1 MQLPLRGIVT
11 PLATPLASSNQAEP
25 ALDVLGLERLIEH
38 VLAGGVNGVFL
49 LGTTGEFTSLGREMR
64 QEIIRRACAQVNRR
78 VPVLAGI
85 SDTAISETLRLA
97 DTAVEAGADA
107 VVLAAPYYFQ
117 HSQDDLL
124 RYLELVTK
132 RLSLPLFLY
141 NIPHLTKNSFD
152 PETVRRAAD
161 FPGIVGLKDST
172 GDLQYLEKTVA
183 LLRDRPGF
191 SVLIGPEEMLVE
203 CMKRGA
209 IGGVCGGSNLNPAM
223 FVELYNAI
231 VRGDQKCAAELQAKV
246 EESSKALYRVG
257 FPGSSY
263 QRGIKA
269 ALGLAG
275 ICGPDPAPPFAP
287 FSAAEYAQIEKR
299 LQVLAR
305 MKRSVSFARG

>member
-11 PLATPLASSNQAEP
+11 PLATPLAQSNQAEP
-25 ALDVLGLERLIEH
+25 SLDVFGLERLIEH
-38 VLAGGVNGVFL
+38 VLAGGVHGLFL
-49 LGTTGEFTSLGREMR
+49 LGTTGEFSSLGHEMR
-64 QEIIRRACAQVNRR
+64 QEIIRRSCAQVNRR

-97 DTAVEAGADA
+97 DTAEEAGADA

-141 NIPHLTKNSFD
+141 NIPHLTKTSFD

-161 FPGIVGLKDST
+161 LPGVVGLKDST
-172 GDLQYLEKTVA
+172 GDLKYLEKTVA
-183 LLRDRPGF
+183 LLNDRPGF

-209 IGGVCGGSNLNPAM
+209 IGGVCGGSNLNPAL
-223 FVELYNAI
+223 FVGLYNAI
-231 VRGDQKCAAELQAKV
+231 VQGDGKTIEELQAKV
-246 EESSKALYRVG
+246 EQSSRALYQVG
-257 FPGSSY
+257 APGGSY
-263 QRGIKA
+263 LRGIKA
-269 ALGLAG
+269 ALALAG
-275 ICGPDPAPPFAP
+275 LCRPEPAPPFAP
-287 FSAAEYAQIEKR
+287 FTAQEYAQVEKGYRSIE
-299 LQVLAR
+299 
-305 MKRSVSFARG
+305 G

>member
-1 MQLPLRGIVT
+1 MHLPLRGIVT
-11 PLATPLASSNQAEP
+11 PLATPLSISNQADP
-25 ALDVLGLERLIEH
+25 TLDVIGLERLIEH
-38 VLAGGVNGVFL
+38 VLAGGVNGIFL
-49 LGTTGEFTSLGREMR
+49 LGTTGEFSSLGREIR

-85 SDTAISETLRLA
+85 TDTAISETLRLA

-124 RYLELVTK
+124 RYLEQITK

-141 NIPHLTKNSFD
+141 NIPHLTKTSFE

-172 GDLQYLEKTVA
+172 GDLQYLEKTEA

-209 IGGVCGGSNLNPAM
+209 IGGVCGGSNLNPTL

-231 VRGDQKCAAELQAKV
+231 VRGDTKCTNELQAKV
-246 EESSKALYRVG
+246 EASSRALYRVG
-257 FPGSSY
+257 FPGGSY
-263 QRGIKA
+263 LRGIKA
-269 ALGLAG
+269 ALALAG
-275 ICGPDPAPPFAP
+275 FCNPEPAPPIAP
-287 FSAAEYAQIEKR
+287 FSEAEYAQIEKGYR
-299 LQVLAR
+299 SLQ
-305 MKRSVSFARG
+305 G

>member
-1 MQLPLRGIVT
+1 MQLPLRGIIT
-11 PLATPLASSNQAEP
+11 PLATPLAQTNQAEP
-25 ALDVLGLERLIEH
+25 SLDVFGLERLIEH
-38 VLAGGVNGVFL
+38 VLAGGVNGLFL
-49 LGTTGEFTSLGREMR
+49 LGTSGEFTSLGREMR
-64 QEIIRRACAQVNRR
+64 QEIIRRTCAQVNRR

-85 SDTAISETLRLA
+85 TDTAISETLRLA

-107 VVLAAPYYFQ
+107 VVLAAPYYFE
-117 HSQDDLL
+117 HSQGDLL

-141 NIPHLTKNSFD
+141 NIPHLTKTSFE

-161 FPGIVGLKDST
+161 FPGVAGLKDST

-209 IGGVCGGSNLNPAM
+209 IGGVCGGSNLNPTL

-231 VRGDQKCAAELQAKV
+231 VRGDSRCVTELQAKV
-246 EESSKALYRVG
+246 EESSRALYRVG
-257 FPGSSY
+257 FPGGSY
-263 QRGIKA
+263 LRGIKA
-269 ALGLAG
+269 ALALAG
-275 ICGPDPAPPFAP
+275 LCNPEPAPPFAP
-287 FSAAEYAQIEKR
+287 FSAEEYSQIEKGYR
-299 LQVLAR
+299 SLQ
-305 MKRSVSFARG
+305 G

>member
-11 PLATPLASSNQAEP
+11 PLATPLAHSRQAEP
-25 ALDVLGLERLIEH
+25 SLDVFGLERLIEH
-38 VLAGGVNGVFL
+38 VLAGGVNGIFL

-64 QEIIRRACAQVNRR
+64 QEIIRRSCTQVNRR

-85 SDTAISETLRLA
+85 TDTAISETLRLA
-97 DTAVEAGADA
+97 DTALEAGADA

-141 NIPHLTKNSFD
+141 NIPHLTKTSFD

-161 FPGIVGLKDST
+161 FPGVVGLKDST

-203 CMKRGA
+203 CIKRGA
-209 IGGVCGGSNLNPAM
+209 IGGVCGGSNLNPAL
-223 FVELYNAI
+223 FVALYNAI
-231 VRGDQKCAAELQAKV
+231 VRGDTKCAKELQAKV
-246 EESSKALYRVG
+246 EESSRALYRVG
-257 FPGSSY
+257 SPGGSY
-263 QRGIKA
+263 LRGIKA
-269 ALGLAG
+269 ALALAG
-275 ICGPDPAPPFAP
+275 ICGPEPAPPFAP
-287 FSAAEYAQIEKR
+287 FSAAEYAQVE
-299 LQVLAR
+299 QGY
-305 MKRSVSFARG
+305 RSLEG

>member
-1 MQLPLRGIVT
+1 MLLPLRGIIT
-11 PLATPLASSNQAEP
+11 PLATPLALCNEAEP
-25 ALDVLGLERLIEH
+25 TLDVPGLERLIEH

-64 QEIIRRACAQVNRR
+64 QEIIRRSCAQVNRR

-85 SDTAISETLRLA
+85 TDTAISETLRLA

-117 HSQDDLL
+117 NSQDDLL
-124 RYLELVTK
+124 RYLELITK

-141 NIPHLTKNSFD
+141 NIPHLTKTSFE

-191 SVLIGPEEMLVE
+191 SVLIGPEEMLLE

-209 IGGVCGGSNLNPAM
+209 IGGVCGGSNLNPTM

-231 VRGDQKCAAELQAKV
+231 VRGDTKCASELQEKV
-246 EESSKALYRVG
+246 EESSRALYRVG
-257 FPGSSY
+257 YPGSSY
-263 QRGIKA
+263 LRGIKA
-269 ALGLAG
+269 ALALAG
-275 ICGPDPAPPFAP
+275 ICGSDPAPPFAP
-287 FSAAEYAQIEKR
+287 FSAYEYAEVEKGYR
-299 LQVLAR
+299 SLQ
-305 MKRSVSFARG
+305 G

>member
-1 MQLPLRGIVT
+1 MHLPLRGIVT
-11 PLATPLASSNQAEP
+11 PLATPLSISNQADP
-25 ALDVLGLERLIEH
+25 TLDVIGLERLIEH
-38 VLAGGVNGVFL
+38 VLAGGVNGIFL
-49 LGTTGEFTSLGREMR
+49 LGTTGEFSSLGREIR

-85 SDTAISETLRLA
+85 TDTAISETLRLA

-124 RYLELVTK
+124 RYLEQITK

-141 NIPHLTKNSFD
+141 NIPHLTKTSFE

-172 GDLQYLEKTVA
+172 GDLQYLEKTEA

-191 SVLIGPEEMLVE
+191 RVLIGPEEMLVE

-209 IGGVCGGSNLNPAM
+209 IGGVCGGSNLNPM
-223 FVELYNAI
+223 LFVELYNAI
-231 VRGDQKCAAELQAKV
+231 VRGDTKCTDELQAKV
-246 EESSKALYRVG
+246 EASSRALYRVG

-263 QRGIKA
+263 LRGIKA
-269 ALGLAG
+269 ALALAG
-275 ICGPDPAPPFAP
+275 LSNPDPAPPIAP
-287 FSAAEYAQIEKR
+287 FSEAEYAQIEKGYR
-299 LQVLAR
+299 SLQ
-305 MKRSVSFARG
+305 G